1 MMQKKILIF
10 STTYFP
16 FVGGAEIAVK
26 EITDRVSDIQ
36 FDMIT
41 LRFDSKL
48 PKFEK
53 KGNINIY
60 RIGFTKKSPT
70 GTDLLRFPL
79 KLNKFLFPFFA
90 CCKACELNK
99 KNKYDAIWSIM
110 AAYAGFA
117 GMFFKCTH
125 KKIPFIL
132 TLQEGD
138 PIPEIKNKVKF
149 VSLLFKRIFLKANV
163 IQAIS
168 VYLSDWAKEMGFL
181 GKIEIIPNAV
191 DTKKFS
197 KEFSK
202 NELNELKQKLGK
214 KENDI
219 FIITTSRLVRKNAI
233 DDVIKSLKYL
243 STNIKFIIL
252 GVGPDLLDLKNLS
265 VVENV
270 ENRVMFVGQVEHDE
284 IPKYL
289 KVSDIFIRP
298 SLSEGFGNSFIEA
311 MSSGVPVIA
320 TQVGGITDFIFDP
333 QKNSDK
339 KPTGIFV
346 NVVDPKDIAEKIN
359 YLLENR
365 EVKNEI
371 IKNAKELVFEKY
383 DWNLIAKDMKEKVFD
398 FLLGGE
404 TYK

>member
-1 MMQKKILIF
+1 MKKILIF

-26 EITDRVSDIQ
+26 EITNRIKDIQ

-53 KGNINIY
+53 IGNINVY
-60 RIGFTKKSPT
+60 RISFAKKSPT
-70 GTDLLRFPL
+70 MPDLLKFPL
-79 KLNKFLFPFFA
+79 KLNKFLFPLLA
-90 CCKACELNK
+90 YCKACSLNK
-99 KNKYDAIWSIM
+99 KNKYDATWSIM
-110 AAYAGFA
+110 AAFAGFA
-117 GMFFKCTH
+117 GMFFKYTH
-125 KKIPFIL
+125 KKIPFLL

-138 PIPEIKNKVKF
+138 PISEIKSKVKF
-149 VSLLFKRIFLKANV
+149 VKSLFKKIFLSANI

-168 VYLSDWAKEMGFL
+168 VYLGDWAKNMGFD
-181 GKIEIIPNAV
+181 GQIEIIPNAV

-197 KEFSK
+197 KEYSQ
-202 NELNELKQKLGK
+202 NELNELKLKLNK

-219 FIITTSRLVRKNAI
+219 FLITTSRLVKKNAI

-243 STNIKFIIL
+243 NTNVKFIIL
-252 GVGPDLLDLKNLS
+252 GTGPDLISLKDL
-265 VVENV
+265 VELEDV
-270 ENRVMFVGQVEHDE
+270 SNRVMFVGQTEHDE

-289 KVSDIFIRP
+289 RISDIFIRP

-311 MSSGVPVIA
+311 MASGMPIIA
-320 TQVGGITDFIFDP
+320 TQVGGIKDFIFSP
-333 QKNSDK
+333 QKNSNK

-346 NVVDPKDIAEKIN
+346 NITDPRDIAEKIQF
-359 YLLENR
+359 LLDNK
-365 EVKNEI
+365 EVRDEI

-383 DWNLIAKDMKEKVFD
+383 DWNLIAKNMKERVFD
-398 FLLGGE
+398 KLLAG
-404 TYK
+404 

>member
-1 MMQKKILIF
+1 MKKILIF
-10 STTYFP
+10 STAYFP

-26 EITDRVSDIQ
+26 EITNRISDIQ

-41 LRFDSKL
+41 LRFDNKL

-53 KGNINIY
+53 IGNVNVY
-60 RIGFTKKSPT
+60 RIGFTKKSPNAN
-70 GTDLLRFPL
+70 DLLKFPL
-79 KLNKFLFPFFA
+79 KLNKIFFPFLG
-90 CCKACELNK
+90 CLKACSLHK
-99 KNKYDAIWSIM
+99 KNKYNAVWSIM
-110 AAYAGFA
+110 AAFAGFA

-125 KKIPFIL
+125 KKIPFLL

-138 PIPEIKNKVKF
+138 SISEIKSKVKF
-149 VSLLFKRIFLKANV
+149 VKPLFKKIFLSANI

-168 VYLSDWAKEMGFL
+168 VYLGDWAKDMGF
-181 GKIEIIPNAV
+181 GGQIEIIPNAV

-197 KEFSK
+197 KEYSQD
-202 NELNELKQKLGK
+202 ELNELKLKLNK

-219 FIITTSRLVRKNAI
+219 FLITTSRLVKKNAI

-243 STNIKFIIL
+243 NTNVKFIIL
-252 GVGPDLLDLKNLS
+252 GSGPDLISLKNL
-265 VVENV
+265 VELEDV
-270 ENRVMFVGQVEHDE
+270 SNRVMFVGQTEHDE

-311 MSSGVPVIA
+311 MASGIPVIA
-320 TQVGGITDFIFDP
+320 TQVGGIKDFIFSP
-333 QKNSDK
+333 QKNSNK

-346 NVVDPKDIAEKIN
+346 NITDPRDIAEKVQF
-359 YLLENR
+359 LLDNKEVR
-365 EVKNEI
+365 EEI

-383 DWNLIAKDMKEKVFD
+383 DWNLISKNMKEKVFD
-398 FLLGGE
+398 ILLGN
-404 TYK
+404 